1 MTVPVVLLNRVGP
14 YVLGGRGYRFIKSRV
29 KSMLASVRLS
39 QMNKA
44 IRKPIAAPITA
55 DVEEYYDRETD
66 AYLSTYGVIIQADRP
81 SLDTDLMNYFSKSM
95 AVRDGM
101 HLLDA
106 GCGVCGPAV
115 GLAKNNNITIEA
127 ITISEVQVVKAR
139 QYVTENGLDKRINVA
154 KADYADLS
162 KLYAANTFDV
172 VYFMETLGYAN
183 DLRTV
188 LTGVAKV
195 LKQGGSVYIKDF
207 FLVPIL
213 DIEKRKIQR
222 DYTEDIRNEYLYRI
236 LDLNHLVATLKET
249 GLYIEFIRHF
259 DIIEDFTI
267 AAGFEVIR
275 NNHTVYTKTL
285 HAPFQIFEVLEI
297 KFRKVYP

>member
-1 MTVPVVLLNRVGP
+1 MTVRLLNRIGP
-14 YVLGGRGYRFIKSRV
+14 YILGRRGYQFVKDQA
-29 KSMLASVRLS
+29 KSMLARVRLLRLH
-39 QMNKA
+39 KA
-44 IRKPIAAPITA
+44 IRKPIAAPITTE
-55 DVEEYYDRETD
+55 VENYYDRETD

-81 SLDTDLMNYFSKSM
+81 SSDTDLIRYFSNSM

-127 ITISEVQVVKAR
+127 ITISEVQVAKSR
-139 QYVTENGLDKRINVA
+139 QYVAENGLDTCINVT
-154 KADYADLS
+154 KADYANLA
-162 KLYAANTFDV
+162 KLYPANTFDL
-172 VYFMETLGYAN
+172 VYFQETLGYAH

-188 LTGVAKV
+188 LAGVASV

-213 DIEKRKIQR
+213 NIEQRKVQR

-236 LDLNHLVATLKET
+236 LDLNHLVATLKEV
-249 GLYIEFIRHF
+249 GLFVEFIRHF

-275 NNHTVYTKTL
+275 NTHTVYTKTL
-285 HAPFQIFEVLEI
+285 HAPFQIFEVLEL
-297 KFRKVYP
+297 KFRKVYPY

>member
-1 MTVPVVLLNRVGP
+1 MVAR
-14 YVLGGRGYRFIKSRV
+14 
-29 KSMLASVRLS
+29 VRLS

-44 IRKPIAAPITA
+44 IRKPIAAPNTTE
-55 DVEEYYDRETD
+55 VEDYYDRETD

-81 SLDTDLMNYFSKSM
+81 SLDTDLINYFSKSM

-115 GLAKNNNITIEA
+115 GLAKNNSITIEA
-127 ITISEVQVVKAR
+127 ITISEVQVVKSR
-139 QYVTENGLDKRINVA
+139 QYVTENGLDTCINVT
-154 KADYADLS
+154 KADYANLS
-162 KLYAANTFDV
+162 KLYAPNTFDL

-188 LTGVAKV
+188 LAGVARV
-195 LKQGGSVYIKDF
+195 LKQGGSVYVKDF

-213 DIEKRKIQR
+213 NIEQRKVQR
-222 DYTEDIRNEYLYRI
+222 DYTEAIRNEYLYRI
-236 LDLNHLVATLKET
+236 LDLNYLVATLKEV
-249 GLYIEFIRHF
+249 GLFIEYIRHF
-259 DIIEDFTI
+259 DITEDFTI

-275 NNHTVYTKTL
+275 SNHTVYTKTL
-285 HAPFQIFEVLEI
+285 HAPFQIFEVVEL
-297 KFRKVYP
+297 KFKKVYPS